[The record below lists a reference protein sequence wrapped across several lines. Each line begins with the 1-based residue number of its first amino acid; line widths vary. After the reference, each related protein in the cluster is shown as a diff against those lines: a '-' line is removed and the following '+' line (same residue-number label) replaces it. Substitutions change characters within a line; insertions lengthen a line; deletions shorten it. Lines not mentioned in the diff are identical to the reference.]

1 MSVFEW
7 ILMFCMMSIA
17 VCAIVFPILF
27 LAQRKHHHKE
37 WIRIWKEEKAATQEE
52 NVNEEK

>member
-52 NVNEEK
+52 NVNEEE